1 MDAAL
6 RESYEELGLDKK
18 DIEIWTCLPALAS
31 KDEDGTAVTPVIGKV
46 KNFDKSKL
54 VLNTNEVCDVFVK
67 DVYDLHH
74 PKVAGYTQF
83 RPWKKEGP
91 GYSLPI
97 YNCEPYPVWGLTA
110 IITYQFLNV
119 FLRGRTRG
127 FKHRLNFQSP
137 SNFSA
142 IVKKKT

>member
-1 MDAAL
+1 MEAAL
-6 RESYEELGLDKK
+6 RESYEELGLDKN
-18 DIEIWTCLPALAS
+18 DVEIWTCLPALAS
-31 KDEDGTAVTPVIGKV
+31 RDEDGTAVTPVVGKV
-46 KNFDKSKL
+46 KNFDVSKL

-67 DVYDLHH
+67 DVYELHH

-83 RPWKKEGP
+83 RMSKGP

-142 IVKKKT
+142 VEKKKT